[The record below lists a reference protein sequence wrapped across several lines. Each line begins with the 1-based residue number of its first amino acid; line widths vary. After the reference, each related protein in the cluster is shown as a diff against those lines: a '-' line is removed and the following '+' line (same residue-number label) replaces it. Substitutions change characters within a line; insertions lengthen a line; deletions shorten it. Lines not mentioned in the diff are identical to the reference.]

1 LEPNGR
7 KSPST
12 KLRSKNKFAKA
23 AVNVYSAMK
32 LLATKI
38 NCIEIFSSDDLTL
51 DATIE
56 QINLQDISQVIILIM
71 SPAE

>member
-1 LEPNGR
+1 
-7 KSPST
+7 
-12 KLRSKNKFAKA
+12 
-23 AVNVYSAMK
+23 MK

-38 NCIEIFSSDDLTL
+38 NCIEVFSSDDLTL